1 MSEVI
6 KKEIKDEILFKIKS
20 EGMRVSDAA
29 EKYGFCS
36 RTIYGWLSSAGITNS
51 SSRIV
56 AQQKREIDG
65 LYAII
70 GKLSTELNRLKKGR
84 SWK

>member
-1 MSEVI
+1 MSEAI
-6 KKEIKDEILFKIKS
+6 KKEIKDEILFKIKN

-29 EKYGFCS
+29 GKYGLCS
-36 RTIYGWLSSAGITNS
+36 RTIYGWLSIAGISNPS
-51 SSRIV
+51 SQVVS
-56 AQQKREIDG
+56 QQKREIDG
-65 LYAII
+65 LYTII